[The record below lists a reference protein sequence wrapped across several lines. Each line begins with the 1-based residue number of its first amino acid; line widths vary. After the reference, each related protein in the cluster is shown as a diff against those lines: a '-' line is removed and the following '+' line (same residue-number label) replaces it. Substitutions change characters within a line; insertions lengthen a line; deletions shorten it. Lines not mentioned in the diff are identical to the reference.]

1 MARISEPA
9 LGVSRAMARYGWYRG
24 GVEGLYGGVGVFVNC

>member
-24 GVEGLYGGVGVFVNC
+24 GTWRGFMVG